1 MSIKRQI
8 ITTLSGTLCLAP
20 LLALAS
26 TAAPLPAPQSTVQQQ
41 PLLLAF
47 GMGSGGPSRS
57 GRDYRRG
64 ESGPG
69 YNRGSMGRGPSM
81 GGGGPGYGPG
91 GPGESGYGPGYGPGQ
106 RGGPDGPGMRR
117 GGAGYGY
124 GQPGY

>member
-26 TAAPLPAPQSTVQQQ
+26 TAAPLPVPKSTVQQQ

-57 GRDYRRG
+57 GRDYRRDG
-64 ESGPG
+64 SGPG
-69 YNRGSMGRGPSM
+69 YNRGSMGRGPAM
-81 GGGGPGYGPG
+81 GGGPG
-91 GPGESGYGPGYGPGQ
+91 GPGESGYGPGQMGGQGPG
-106 RGGPDGPGMRR
+106 GPGMAPSAE
-117 GGAGYGY
+117 GAGSVP
-124 GQPGY
+124 PGG